1 LVILAVFIC
10 FGFCARC
17 AHGMHAFCVRTHP
30 PPSPGNDIGAEDL
43 SAIQVLLDRNCQVFQ
58 CFSYLF
64 CPLFSFHMFVNHFFQ
79 IAAETENYTVRF
91 ADGSTQRFG
100 GFVKKSVTITQLAN
114 CVATG
119 ESRIVDG
126 SVFPPYGH
134 QPRLIFGGVL
144 CVDSALCESFRVGS
158 SSVVGGGGGAEAAA
172 AGDLVFDVVCRLPC
186 VWCRLRCV
194 MHVTRRAS

>member
-1 LVILAVFIC
+1 MLFV
-10 FGFCARC
+10 
-17 AHGMHAFCVRTHP
+17 
-30 PPSPGNDIGAEDL
+30 L
-43 SAIQVLLDRNCQVFQ
+43 SF
-58 CFSYLF
+58 F
-64 CPLFSFHMFVNHFFQ
+64 PLFSFHMFMNHFVQ
-79 IAAETENYTVRF
+79 IAAETETYTVRF

-100 GFVKKSVTITQLAN
+100 AFVKKSVTITHLAN

-126 SVFPPYGH
+126 SLFSPFGH

-144 CVDSALCESFRVGS
+144 CDDSALCESFRVGS

-172 AGDLVFDVVCRLPC
+172 ADDLVFDVVYCPPC

-194 MHVTRRAS
+194 MHVTH